1 MAQDT
6 RHLGILGSGVAHA
19 RLAQSSARERREIR
33 WSIVVEIALNS
44 CAIYFFCL
52 SKSRILVACRGIS
65 RRDPVYESCRVFR
78 TGVCHDGSKCVDCR
92 CFSWHECGVG
102 PAPAPIP
109 AGGAASVSQPEGG
122 RQKRMRPAIGSQRSA
137 GGSFTT
143 RRRWCIF
150 ATSTF

>member
-52 SKSRILVACRGIS
+52 SKSRIWWLAEEFRGEIRYTSLAGCSEQEFVMMGRSVWIAAVFLGMNVASARS
-65 RRDPVYESCRVFR
+65 LHQSPL
-78 TGVCHDGSKCVDCR
+78 
-92 CFSWHECGVG
+92 
-102 PAPAPIP
+102 
-109 AGGAASVSQPEGG
+109 GA
-122 RQKRMRPAIGSQRSA
+122 
-137 GGSFTT
+137 
-143 RRRWCIF
+143 RRRGL
-150 ATSTF
+150 SLKQ